1 MSQPTAAAR
10 RVGRQKIR
18 IGKLLVSHGII
29 TEEQVETALRE
40 QKKRGRKLGQ
50 TLIDLGYLTEDR
62 LLEFLAEQLGI
73 PFVDLRHYQHSRDV
87 VLRLPETHARR
98 FRALVLEETRHDFVV
113 GMADP
118 TDIFAYDELVKILK
132 RPVNQAV
139 VRESDLLR
147 TVDSVYR
154 RTDQIVNL
162 AEELGEELGQGVN
175 LAELLPASELED
187 APVVK
192 LLRSLFEDAVQVG
205 ASDIHIEP
213 DEAVLRIRQRIDGL
227 LHEQII
233 KEKRIAG
240 ALVSRLKLLSGLDI
254 SERRLPQDGRFN
266 IRVHGK
272 SIDIRLSTMP
282 VQYGEAVVMR
292 LLDQSGGILGL
303 EKIGIPPELL
313 PRFRTLIHRPHGMV
327 LVTGPTGSGKT
338 TTLYSAL
345 SELNQPSNKIITVED
360 PVEYRLPRINQVQVH
375 PAIGLTFASVLRA
388 ALRQDPDIIL
398 VGEMRDQET
407 ASIGLRAAM
416 TGHMVLST
424 LHTNDA
430 VSTALRLLDMGA
442 EGFVVASA
450 LQAIL
455 AQRLV
460 RRICDS
466 CIEEDTL
473 EPQQRIWLTELLGKE
488 PGSLKFRRG
497 AGCPLCNN
505 TGYRGRIGIFE
516 LLEIDFA
523 LADALRRG
531 DSAGFAETARRQKG
545 FQTLAVSALK
555 YAAQGI
561 TSIEEVQRLTGQ
573 VEEQPATGETDDP
586 AAHAGERV

>member
-1 MSQPTAAAR
+1 MIQR
-10 RVGRQKIR
+10 KKIR
-18 IGKLLVSHGII
+18 IGEMLVENKII
-29 TEEQVETALRE
+29 TQEQLTEALET
-40 QKKRGRKLGQ
+40 QKKTGSKLGD
-50 TLIDLGYLTEDR
+50 TVIELGFTNSR
-62 LLEFLAEQLGI
+62 ALLQCLANQLQI
-73 PFVDLRHYQHSRDV
+73 QYVELPKYQYSAETV
-87 VLRLPETHARR
+87 KILPETHARR
-98 FRALVLEETRHDFVV
+98 YRAIVLDDSRGRLLV

-118 TDIFAYDELVKILK
+118 TDLYAYDQLVKILQK
-132 RPVNQAV
+132 PIELAV

-147 TVDSVYR
+147 TIDSVYR
-154 RTDQIVNL
+154 RTDEIVNIAVEL
-162 AEELGEELGQGVN
+162 REELAKGGGDLEV
-175 LAELLPASELED
+175 LLSETHLED
-187 APVVK
+187 APVVRF
-192 LLRSLFEDAVQVG
+192 LRSLFEDSVQVN

-213 DEAVLRIRQRIDGL
+213 DEKVLRIRQRIDGV
-227 LHEQII
+227 LHEQVMN
-233 KEKRIAG
+233 EKRIAG
-240 ALVSRLKLLSGLDI
+240 AVVSRLKLISGLDI

-266 IRVHGK
+266 MKVRGR

-345 SELNQPSNKIITVED
+345 SELNQPANKIITVED

-573 VEEQPATGETDDP
+573 VEEQTTTGETDDP
-586 AAHAGERV
+586 AVHAGERV